1 MLACALPALA
11 AAPKVDQQAFARVI
25 VEEYTILL
33 ERRASMQDVDVSG
46 KGDEEFRRLDREQ
59 AKDIRTHFLPEIAAG
74 RFEIELQPAGLIAVT
89 TADRR
94 VALRAPNSDWD
105 AEYRAIVKLRCDG
118 NAYAEDLIERAERL
132 QGVRFDQGFQLVD
145 VARQS
150 RVTAISEGTYM
161 GHTQF
166 ARHAIDND
174 PKTSWAS
181 QFDMPAWL
189 QLDLTSQQHVAAI
202 VIVWGEGTHNQ
213 QFSIA
218 ISNDGRTWK
227 TVVSSRWSPT
237 DALDYAGRYDNGYH
251 GNTKVVRDF
260 FHIEPTMARYI
271 RVNVEKT
278 QAPSSHIFQA
288 ILHGVEVYARKQE

>member
-1 MLACALPALA
+1 MKKMNARKALSLLTCSMLACALPALA

-132 QGVRFDQGFQLVD
+132 QGVRFVRG
-145 VARQS
+145 S
-150 RVTAISEGTYM
+150 
-161 GHTQF
+161 
-166 ARHAIDND
+166 
-174 PKTSWAS
+174 SWWMS
-181 QFDMPAWL
+181 P
-189 QLDLTSQQHVAAI
+189 
-202 VIVWGEGTHNQ
+202 
-213 QFSIA
+213 
-218 ISNDGRTWK
+218 GRA
-227 TVVSSRWSPT
+227 V
-237 DALDYAGRYDNGYH
+237 
-251 GNTKVVRDF
+251 
-260 FHIEPTMARYI
+260 
-271 RVNVEKT
+271 
-278 QAPSSHIFQA
+278 
-288 ILHGVEVYARKQE
+288 